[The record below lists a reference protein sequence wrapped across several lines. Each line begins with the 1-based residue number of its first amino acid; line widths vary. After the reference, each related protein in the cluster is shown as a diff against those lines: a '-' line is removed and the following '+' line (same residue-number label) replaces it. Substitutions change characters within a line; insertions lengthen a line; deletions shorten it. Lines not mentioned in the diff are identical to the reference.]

1 MIVGKKR
8 VESERVERVK
18 EIERGLKMRRNVCC
32 KKVE

>member
-18 EIERGLKMRRNVCC
+18 ELKEGWRLRNVCC